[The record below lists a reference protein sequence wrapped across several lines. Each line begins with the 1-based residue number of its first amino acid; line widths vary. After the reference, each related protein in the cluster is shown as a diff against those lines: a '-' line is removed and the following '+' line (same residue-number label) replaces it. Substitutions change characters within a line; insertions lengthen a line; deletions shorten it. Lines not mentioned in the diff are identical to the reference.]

1 MLLQVVLAATL
12 CVRQEALPTCSCLC
26 ATPLQALRASQSV
39 FVGTVLAVHVGP
51 DTLRGRLGRDSAT
64 AIVPFA
70 TARLAVESGFK
81 GPRTGVVEVT
91 AFGGADDGDVCGLR
105 FEVGEVYLI
114 YAGPLPWGARRAVVC
129 QRLRRLW
136 QRPARSTRRGRTA
149 AAHGQRDRGYGDVG
163 PIGRSRAR
171 GLTNRCC

>member
-114 YAGPLPWGARRAVVC
+114 YAGPLPWGRVGRLYASACGVCGSGPLARRAEAA
-129 QRLRRLW
+129 QQL
-136 QRPARSTRRGRTA
+136 RTA
-149 AAHGQRDRGYGDVG
+149 SATGDTVTS
-163 PIGRSRAR
+163 GRSGGRAPA
-171 GLTNRCC
+171 G